1 MLDQPGSVIITN
13 TIGEEEITIGKAI
26 GESSDVGLPD
36 SESMRLLQVFTILR
50 VKEIFT
56 PWEYF
61 SKILFNSLNV
71 FIPESGDRSD
81 VIDSLHGDLGGLL

>member
-56 PWEYF
+56 P
-61 SKILFNSLNV
+61 
-71 FIPESGDRSD
+71 
-81 VIDSLHGDLGGLL
+81 